1 MLGGAP
7 GEQGSLGTI
16 CTAAGAGSVP
26 ERPDRHDA
34 PGAPHCPL
42 CLAQG
47 SLLALLPS
55 PVVVVPRLR
64 FSQDLEE
71 RPAAVRITRTTRASH
86 HPRAPP
92 RLTA

>member
-1 MLGGAP
+1 M
-7 GEQGSLGTI
+7 I
-16 CTAAGAGSVP
+16 CTAAAGAGAVP

-34 PGAPHCPL
+34 PGKAHCPL

-47 SLLALLPS
+47 SLVALPPS
-55 PVVVVPRLR
+55 PVVVVVRLQS
-64 FSQDLEE
+64 SQDPEE
-71 RPAAVRITRTTRASH
+71 CPAAVRITRTTRASH